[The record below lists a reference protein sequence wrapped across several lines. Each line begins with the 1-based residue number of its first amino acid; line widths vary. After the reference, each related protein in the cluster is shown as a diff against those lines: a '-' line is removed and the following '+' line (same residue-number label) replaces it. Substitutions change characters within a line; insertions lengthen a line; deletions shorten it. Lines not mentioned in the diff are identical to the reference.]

1 MARNCTVSASDFF
14 LSSAWPRVA
23 PASRAFTTP
32 SVVTVGTT
40 FRRCPCPAIPP
51 HSPFR
56 LAGDGH
62 TLFLRAVLVS
72 PTVFIVSV
80 HICVQAYLNIV

>member
-1 MARNCTVSASDFF
+1 MASPMASLADTMRLRMARNCTVSASDFF

-51 HSPFR
+51 HLHRSGSPEAITR
-56 LAGDGH
+56 L
-62 TLFLRAVLVS
+62 F
-72 PTVFIVSV
+72 F
-80 HICVQAYLNIV
+80 